1 VTKAILSLSLVVSAL
16 SLAACSGAPQPPPF
30 KPVADTKLLM
40 QSMIDPTADEIWDS
54 VRTIITKDRVEEI
67 RPHTNQEWETVR
79 NHAVTLAES
88 GNLLMMVPRAKD
100 GGEWM
105 QRARELVDTS
115 ERAIRACETKNA
127 DELFTVGGDIYQAC
141 SNCHQKYMDAIVNAN
156 K

>member
-1 VTKAILSLSLVVSAL
+1 MTKTIASLSLLVGVVAST
-16 SLAACSGAPQPPPF
+16 ACGGPQPPPF

-40 QSMIDPTADEIWDS
+40 QSVVDPTADEIWDA
-54 VRTIITKDRVEEI
+54 VRTIITKDGTQEI
-67 RPHTNQEWETVR
+67 RPKTAEEWLAVR
-79 NHAVTLAES
+79 NHAVALAES

-105 QRARELVDTS
+105 QRSRELVETS
-115 ERAIRACETKNA
+115 ERAIRAAEARNA

-141 SNCHQKYMDAIVNAN
+141 SNCHQKYLESIVNAN